1 MNLNSDM
8 VDRLRS
14 CLATNILE
22 YKQRPK
28 VLIVIP
34 MIDIITPED
43 EILIAAVIT
52 AIAQQTE
59 PLPPIVVTQLHELGQ
74 TPPAKLNDSIQDFLE
89 QLEHQPLKESVN
101 TIEKEMLD
109 RSRGKGAPPAKATAE
124 HSAEIFNSFTSV
136 TAAVDIR
143 QAALDTLKKINNPT
157 TISTST

>member
-59 PLPPIVVTQLHELGQ
+59 PPP
-74 TPPAKLNDSIQDFLE
+74 
-89 QLEHQPLKESVN
+89 
-101 TIEKEMLD
+101 
-109 RSRGKGAPPAKATAE
+109 
-124 HSAEIFNSFTSV
+124 
-136 TAAVDIR
+136 
-143 QAALDTLKKINNPT
+143 
-157 TISTST
+157 